1 MFQKNL
7 NTDIRF
13 SLVKIY
19 HLEKTLTELLTGDYI
34 YVLDKNDAIER
45 YKLEREHYSS
55 YLKLGKKEQIHYCHT
70 RLALS
75 EQYYK
80 TASLYEQK
88 NAMAFAIKYH
98 LKAILEGRLDALFDI
113 PSSDE
118 APKSTADN
126 PFETGMRY
134 LLGLQY
140 PRNYQKAYEYFSGV
154 EESQKTYAQFLLG
167 LMCYYGLGTPRD
179 CSKAKEFFS
188 SIKTSNLPVAMQYL
202 GLCELE
208 EAKYAKA
215 KSHLKPAVKKGLPL
229 AQRATG
235 LLYRDGHGMLFSHP
249 CKAKKLLRLWQ
260 EQEMYEKERQQ
271 RFR

>member
-1 MFQKNL
+1 MFPKKL
-7 NTDIRF
+7 NTAIRAAI
-13 SLVKIY
+13 VNIY
-19 HLEKTLTELLTGDYI
+19 HLEQTLANLLIGDYI
-34 YVLDKNDAIER
+34 YVLDKNDALER

-55 YLKLGKKEQIHYCHT
+55 YLKLKKEEQIHYCRT

-75 EQYYK
+75 KQYYK
-80 TASLYEQK
+80 IARLYEQK
-88 NAMAFAIKYH
+88 PDIKNAVKYH
-98 LKAILEGRLDALFDI
+98 LKAIKEGCLNAIFDL
-113 PSSDE
+113 PSDE
-118 APKSTADN
+118 VAESTADT

-140 PRNYQKAYEYFSGV
+140 PRNYQKAYEYFSEV
-154 EESQKTYAQFLLG
+154 EESQKKYAQFLLG

-188 SIKTSNLPVAMQYL
+188 SIQASNLPIAMQYL

-229 AQRATG
+229 AQKATG

-249 CKAKKLLRLWQ
+249 GKAKKLLRLWQ
-260 EQEMYEKERQQ
+260 EQETYEKELQQ